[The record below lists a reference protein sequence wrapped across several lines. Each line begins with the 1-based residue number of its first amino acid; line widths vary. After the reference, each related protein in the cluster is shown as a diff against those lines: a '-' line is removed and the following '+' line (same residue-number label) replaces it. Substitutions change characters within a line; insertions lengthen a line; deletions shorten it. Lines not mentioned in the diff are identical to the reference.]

1 LLEERRK
8 AILEI
13 MMRGIPFLAAA
24 MLCATVAARADEL
37 KLKDGTKIVGTIVGF
52 EDNSFKVKTSFGFA
66 LVQKDQVVSISMSS
80 EAGKKA
86 EPATEKPAETAIP
99 TKTETASKP
108 VAAPSAPAPVA
119 AGKTTSA
126 DAAAKPAKTGATATN
141 APATTSTSSAK
152 TTSPA
157 PAPATTAAAT
167 PAPATSPA
175 GSSTAKDTTP
185 AATNATASTSAP
197 APGATAT
204 SAAAAAKPA
213 PPKPPA
219 PEPVR
224 EDVSGNTYTNETYGF
239 RMYKP
244 PSWRMIE
251 GARTILPGAITAMG
265 PADESSYLLIGLAPA
280 GETLTDDIDEAEQR
294 LREVMSNFRIIEQKR
309 LMVSGISSI
318 AHRFRGSV
326 DQREWSGIVVFV
338 PYGTR
343 IYTVFGMTLAQS
355 DLVQIQENVLTRTIA
370 SLQFSRQ

>member
-1 LLEERRK
+1 MKRWVSFLAG
-8 AILEI
+8 AIL
-13 MMRGIPFLAAA
+13 
-24 MLCATVAARADEL
+24 CASLAARADEL

-52 EDNSFKVKTSFGFA
+52 EDNSFKVKTNFGFA
-66 LVQKDQVVSISMSS
+66 LVQRDQIVSITISS
-80 EAGKKA
+80 EAGKKP
-86 EPATEKPAETAIP
+86 EPAAEKPAEPAKP
-99 TKTETASKP
+99 EKTETASKP
-108 VAAPSAPAPVA
+108 APTPTTAPVNKA
-119 AGKTTSA
+119 TSGE
-126 DAAAKPAKTGATATN
+126 AAAKPAKSEASSTTAS
-141 APATTSTSSAK
+141 ATTSTGSAK

-157 PAPATTAAAT
+157 NAPTAAPATATGTPAAASATVAPATTATNAA
-167 PAPATSPA
+167 PAPA
-175 GSSTAKDTTP
+175 
-185 AATNATASTSAP
+185 
-197 APGATAT
+197 
-204 SAAAAAKPA
+204 AAAPAAKPV
-213 PPKPPA
+213 PTKPPA

-224 EDVSGNTYTNETYGF
+224 EDVSGNMYTNDTYGF

-265 PADESSYLLIGLAPA
+265 PADESTYLLIGLAPA

>member
-1 LLEERRK
+1 MRLGTLL
-8 AILEI
+8 L
-13 MMRGIPFLAAA
+13 AA
-24 MLCATVAARADEL
+24 MLCASVAARADEL
-37 KLKDGTKIVGTIVGF
+37 KLKDGTKITGTIVGF
-52 EDNSFKVKTSFGFA
+52 EDNSFKVKTSYGFA
-66 LVQKDQVVSISMSS
+66 VVQRDQVVSISISS
-80 EAGKKA
+80 EAGKKP
-86 EPATEKPAETAIP
+86 EPAAEKPAEPPKPA
-99 TKTETASKP
+99 KTETASKP
-108 VAAPSAPAPVA
+108 APPPAPSPAPVSKA
-119 AGKTTSA
+119 TSA
-126 DAAAKPAKTGATATN
+126 DVAAKPAKTEATATS
-141 APATTSTSSAK
+141 APAATPTASAK
-152 TTSPA
+152 TTPTASA
-157 PAPATTAAAT
+157 LATAATTAAAT
-167 PAPATSPA
+167 PAASSA
-175 GSSTAKDTTP
+175 ASSTAK
-185 AATNATASTSAP
+185 NATQP
-197 APGATAT
+197 AT
-204 SAAAAAKPA
+204 SATTAAPAA
-213 PPKPPA
+213 KPPA

-224 EDVSGNTYTNETYGF
+224 EDVNGNTYTNDTYGF

-265 PADESSYLLIGLAPA
+265 PADESTYLLIGLAPA

-355 DLVQIQENVLTRTIA
+355 DLVQIQENVLARTIA

>member
-1 LLEERRK
+1 
-8 AILEI
+8 
-13 MMRGIPFLAAA
+13 MV
-24 MLCATVAARADEL
+24 LCASIAVSADEL
-37 KLKDGTKIVGTIVGF
+37 KLKDGTKIVGTIIGF
-52 EDNSFKVKTSFGFA
+52 EDNSFKVKTSYGFA

-80 EAGKKA
+80 EAAKKP
-86 EPATEKPAETAIP
+86 EPAAEKPAEP
-99 TKTETASKP
+99 
-108 VAAPSAPAPVA
+108 
-119 AGKTTSA
+119 
-126 DAAAKPAKTGATATN
+126 AKPAKTETTSKPAASPANENKPAHAVTPQPAKTETANGTATTASPESKTN
-141 APATTSTSSAK
+141 PPPSSAAASGSGSAAPATSAI
-152 TTSPA
+152 T
-157 PAPATTAAAT
+157 AT
-167 PAPATSPA
+167 PAPA
-175 GSSTAKDTTP
+175 
-185 AATNATASTSAP
+185 AAP
-197 APGATAT
+197 
-204 SAAAAAKPA
+204 AAKPA

-224 EDVSGNTYTNETYGF
+224 EDVSGNTYTNDTYGF

-251 GARTILPGAITAMG
+251 GARSILPGAITAMG
-265 PADESSYLLIGLAPA
+265 PADESTYLLIGLAPA
-280 GETLTDDIDEAEQR
+280 GETLTNDIDESEQR

-338 PYGTR
+338 PYGTH

>member
-1 LLEERRK
+1 MR
-8 AILEI
+8 
-13 MMRGIPFLAAA
+13 RGISFLAAA
-24 MLCATVAARADEL
+24 ILCATLAARADEL
-37 KLKDGTKIVGTIVGF
+37 KLKDGTKITGTIVGF

-66 LVQKDQVVSISMSS
+66 LVQRDQVVSISISS
-80 EAGKKA
+80 EAGKKP
-86 EPATEKPAETAIP
+86 EPAAEKPAETP
-99 TKTETASKP
+99 KPSKTETASKP
-108 VAAPSAPAPVA
+108 APAPSVA
-119 AGKTTSA
+119 TESKPASA
-126 DAAAKPAKTGATATN
+126 NAAPKPAKSEATAAT
-141 APATTSTSSAK
+141 ASPATPAVNAK

-157 PAPATTAAAT
+157 PTSAPAAATGAAT
-167 PAPATSPA
+167 PAPASSSA
-175 GSSTAKDTTP
+175 ASSTAP
-185 AATNATASTSAP
+185 ATNATSAAP
-197 APGATAT
+197 AAP
-204 SAAAAAKPA
+204 AAKPA

-224 EDVSGNTYTNETYGF
+224 EDVNGNTYTNDTYGF

-265 PADESSYLLIGLAPA
+265 PADESTYLLIGLAPA

-294 LREVMSNFRIIEQKR
+294 LREVMTNFRIIEQKR

-355 DLVQIQENVLTRTIA
+355 DLVQIQENVLTRAIA

>member
-1 LLEERRK
+1 MRRR
-8 AILEI
+8 IS
-13 MMRGIPFLAAA
+13 FLAAA
-24 MLCATVAARADEL
+24 ILCATFAARADEV

-52 EDNSFKVKTSFGFA
+52 EDNSFKVKTSYGFA
-66 LVQKDQVVSISMSS
+66 LVQRDQVVSISISS
-80 EAGKKA
+80 EAGRKP
-86 EPATEKPAETAIP
+86 EPAAEKPAEP
-99 TKTETASKP
+99 PKPVKTESASKP
-108 VAAPSAPAPVA
+108 PPPPTPAPAPTPGP
-119 AGKTTSA
+119 AGKANSA
-126 DAAAKPAKTGATATN
+126 DAAPKPAKTEATAASANTTSA
-141 APATTSTSSAK
+141 APAT
-152 TTSPA
+152 A
-157 PAPATTAAAT
+157 PAGTTTASTAA
-167 PAPATSPA
+167 PVPSASSGAI
-175 GSSTAKDTTP
+175 STAKSSTP
-185 AATNATASTSAP
+185 PVTNATASAP
-197 APGATAT
+197 APAATAT
-204 SAAAAAKPA
+204 PAAAAPAPKPT

-224 EDVSGNTYTNETYGF
+224 EDVNGNTYTNDTYGF

-265 PADESSYLLIGLAPA
+265 PADESTYLLIGLAPA

>member
-1 LLEERRK
+1 MR
-8 AILEI
+8 
-13 MMRGIPFLAAA
+13 RGISLLAAA
-24 MLCATVAARADEL
+24 ILCTLLAARADEL
-37 KLKDGTKIVGTIVGF
+37 KLKDGTKIIGTIVGF
-52 EDNSFKVKTSFGFA
+52 EDNSFKVKTSYGFA
-66 LVQKDQVVSISMSS
+66 LVQKDQVVSISVSS
-80 EAGKKA
+80 EAAKKP
-86 EPATEKPAETAIP
+86 EPAAEKPAESP
-99 TKTETASKP
+99 
-108 VAAPSAPAPVA
+108 
-119 AGKTTSA
+119 
-126 DAAAKPAKTGATATN
+126 KPAKTEAASKPAPAPTP
-141 APATTSTSSAK
+141 APATKTAFADAAPKPAKSEVPATTASA
-152 TTSPA
+152 TTPAVNVKPTATVPA
-157 PAPATTAAAT
+157 PAPA
-167 PAPATSPA
+167 SV
-175 GSSTAKDTTP
+175 
-185 AATNATASTSAP
+185 ATASAAKPEPAASAATSTAAKITTTPPTSANAGTSAP
-197 APGATAT
+197 V
-204 SAAAAAKPA
+204 AAAAPAAKPS

-224 EDVSGNTYTNETYGF
+224 EDVNGNTYTNDTYGF

-265 PADESSYLLIGLAPA
+265 PADESTYLLIGLAPA
-280 GETLTDDIDEAEQR
+280 GATLTDDIDEAEQR

-370 SLQFSRQ
+370 SLQFTRQ

>member
-1 LLEERRK
+1 MRRR
-8 AILEI
+8 IS
-13 MMRGIPFLAAA
+13 FLAAA
-24 MLCATVAARADEL
+24 ILSATLAARADEL

-66 LVQKDQVVSISMSS
+66 LVQKDQVVSISISS
-80 EAGKKA
+80 EAGKRP
-86 EPATEKPAETAIP
+86 EPAAEKPAEPPKPA
-99 TKTETASKP
+99 KTETASKP
-108 VAAPSAPAPVA
+108 APPP
-119 AGKTTSA
+119 TTA
-126 DAAAKPAKTGATATN
+126 
-141 APATTSTSSAK
+141 
-152 TTSPA
+152 PA
-157 PAPATTAAAT
+157 PAPAPKPTKTEATAASAPAVT
-167 PAPATSPA
+167 PTSSANTTSTAPATAPA
-175 GSSTAKDTTP
+175 GTTTASSAAPVPSASSGATGAAKSATP
-185 AATNATASTSAP
+185 PATNATASAP
-197 APGATAT
+197 APATAT
-204 SAAAAAKPA
+204 TATPAVAAPAAKPV
-213 PPKPPA
+213 P

-224 EDVSGNTYTNETYGF
+224 EDVSGNMYTNDTYGF

-265 PADESSYLLIGLAPA
+265 PADESTYLLIGLAPA

>member
-1 LLEERRK
+1 MR
-8 AILEI
+8 
-13 MMRGIPFLAAA
+13 RGISFLAAA
-24 MLCATVAARADEL
+24 ILCATLAARADEL
-37 KLKDGTKIVGTIVGF
+37 KLKDGTKITGTIVGF

-66 LVQKDQVVSISMSS
+66 LVQRDQVVSISISS
-80 EAGKKA
+80 EAAKKP
-86 EPATEKPAETAIP
+86 EPAAEKPAETPKPA
-99 TKTETASKP
+99 KTETASK
-108 VAAPSAPAPVA
+108 SAPAPSVA
-119 AGKTTSA
+119 TESKPASA
-126 DAAAKPAKTGATATN
+126 NAAPKPAKSEATAAT
-141 APATTSTSSAK
+141 ASPANPAASAK
-152 TTSPA
+152 TAA
-157 PAPATTAAAT
+157 PAPTSAPAAATRAAT
-167 PAPATSPA
+167 PAPASSSA
-175 GSSTAKDTTP
+175 ASSTAP
-185 AATNATASTSAP
+185 ATNATSAAP

-204 SAAAAAKPA
+204 AAAPAAPAAKPA

-224 EDVSGNTYTNETYGF
+224 EDVNGNTYTNDTYGF

-265 PADESSYLLIGLAPA
+265 PADESTYLLIGLAPA

-294 LREVMSNFRIIEQKR
+294 LREVMTNFRIIEQKR
-309 LMVSGISSI
+309 LIVSGISSI

-355 DLVQIQENVLTRTIA
+355 DLVQIQENVLTRAIA

>member
-1 LLEERRK
+1 MRRWVSFFAG
-8 AILEI
+8 AIL
-13 MMRGIPFLAAA
+13 
-24 MLCATVAARADEL
+24 CASLAARADEL

-52 EDNSFKVKTSFGFA
+52 EDNSFKVKTGFGFA
-66 LVQKDQVVSISMSS
+66 LVQRDQVVSISISS
-80 EAGKKA
+80 EAGKKP
-86 EPATEKPAETAIP
+86 EPAAEKPAETPKPA
-99 TKTETASKP
+99 KTETASKL
-108 VAAPSAPAPVA
+108 APPPTTAPASTPA
-119 AGKTTSA
+119 PAGKATSP
-126 DAAAKPAKTGATATN
+126 DAAAKPTKSEATA
-141 APATTSTSSAK
+141 AT
-152 TTSPA
+152 
-157 PAPATTAAAT
+157 APATTAAETPVSAASSAT
-167 PAPATSPA
+167 SGTAKNTTPPAPNAA
-175 GSSTAKDTTP
+175 GSASAP
-185 AATNATASTSAP
+185 AATATAAAP
-197 APGATAT
+197 AE
-204 SAAAAAKPA
+204 KPA

-219 PEPVR
+219 PEPLR
-224 EDVSGNTYTNETYGF
+224 EDVSGNTYTNDTYGF

-265 PADESSYLLIGLAPA
+265 PVDESTYLLIGLAPT
-280 GETLTDDIDEAEQR
+280 GETLTNDIDESEQR

>member
-1 LLEERRK
+1 
-8 AILEI
+8 
-13 MMRGIPFLAAA
+13 
-24 MLCATVAARADEL
+24 MLCAKIVARADEL

-52 EDNSFKVKTSFGFA
+52 EDNSFKVKTSFGYA
-66 LVQKDQVVSISMSS
+66 LVQREQVVSISISS
-80 EAGKKA
+80 EAAKKP
-86 EPATEKPAETAIP
+86 EPAAEKPTETPKPA
-99 TKTETASKP
+99 KTETASKP
-108 VAAPSAPAPVA
+108 AAPPSTAPAPTPAPVS
-119 AGKTTSA
+119 KTTSA
-126 DAAAKPAKTGATATN
+126 EAAAKPAKTETTATS
-141 APATTSTSSAK
+141 APATTPTASAK
-152 TTSPA
+152 TTSTVAVPA
-157 PAPATTAAAT
+157 PAPAVAATTAAAT
-167 PAPATSPA
+167 PTTAATTAAPA
-175 GSSTAKDTTP
+175 P
-185 AATNATASTSAP
+185 AATATAAAP
-197 APGATAT
+197 VV
-204 SAAAAAKPA
+204 KPA

-224 EDVSGNTYTNETYGF
+224 EDVNGNTYTNDTYGF

-265 PADESSYLLIGLAPA
+265 PADESTYLLIGLAPA

-309 LMVSGISSI
+309 LIVSGISSI

-355 DLVQIQENVLTRTIA
+355 DLVQIQENVLARAIA